1 MVDFHVVSAVTDG
14 IRETRI
20 DPQLR
25 VHRVARG
32 SGPMMPSDSLAD
44 LKTRIAEIDFE
55 ERARRLEMRLDF
67 LEEDVEKLRGHVA
80 MMQLIAGVQRDN
92 DA

>member
-1 MVDFHVVSAVTDG
+1 MVDFHVVSAITSG

-20 DPQLR
+20 NPRLR
-25 VHRVARG
+25 VHRVGRG

-67 LEEDVEKLRGHVA
+67 LEEDVEQLRGHVA
-80 MMQLIAGVQRDN
+80 KMQLIAGVQRDN

>member
-1 MVDFHVVSAVTDG
+1 MVDFHVIGAVTDG

-20 DPQLR
+20 DPRLR
-25 VHRVARG
+25 VHRAGRG

-80 MMQLIAGVQRDN
+80 KMQLIAGVQRDN

>member
-1 MVDFHVVSAVTDG
+1 
-14 IRETRI
+14 
-20 DPQLR
+20 
-25 VHRVARG
+25 
-32 SGPMMPSDSLAD
+32 MMPSDSLAD

-80 MMQLIAGVQRDN
+80 KMQLIAGVQRDN

>member
-1 MVDFHVVSAVTDG
+1 
-14 IRETRI
+14 
-20 DPQLR
+20 
-25 VHRVARG
+25 
-32 SGPMMPSDSLAD
+32 MMPSDLAD

-80 MMQLIAGVQRDN
+80 KMQLIAGVQRDN

>member
-1 MVDFHVVSAVTDG
+1 
-14 IRETRI
+14 
-20 DPQLR
+20 
-25 VHRVARG
+25 
-32 SGPMMPSDSLAD
+32 MMPSDSLAG

-55 ERARRLEMRLDF
+55 ERVRRLEMRLDF

-80 MMQLIAGVQRDN
+80 MMQLIAGVKRDD

>member
-1 MVDFHVVSAVTDG
+1 
-14 IRETRI
+14 
-20 DPQLR
+20 
-25 VHRVARG
+25 
-32 SGPMMPSDSLAD
+32 MMPSDLAD
-44 LKTRIAEIDFE
+44 LRARIAEIDFE

-80 MMQLIAGVQRDN
+80 KMQLIAGVQRDN